1 MLICDSLAC
10 VLSLFYLPC
19 VWFCVQWR
27 CVWISFLQSFWV
39 KWINNI
45 SLSVCVRVDLFLWM
59 KSCMWVW
66 MQHAPLGHLSVI
78 LQWLSFFFYQKKGF
92 VWSVRKERYTIGK
105 SGLKHQERQNSQSW
119 AHKLHW
125 CGIIRSFAFGAS
137 LLPVLRSSSLIIYLI
152 LSWPPNCTEFGRSPL
167 CCTLYFFLI
176 RLCCHL
182 CLVVDLH
189 AL

>member
-1 MLICDSLAC
+1 MNKQHLPQCLRTCWFVFVDEVMYVGVNAAC
-10 VLSLFYLPC
+10 AFGPSQCHFAMVVF
-19 VWFCVQWR
+19 
-27 CVWISFLQSFWV
+27 
-39 KWINNI
+39 
-45 SLSVCVRVDLFLWM
+45 
-59 KSCMWVW
+59 
-66 MQHAPLGHLSVI
+66 
-78 LQWLSFFFYQKKGF
+78 FFFYQKKGF